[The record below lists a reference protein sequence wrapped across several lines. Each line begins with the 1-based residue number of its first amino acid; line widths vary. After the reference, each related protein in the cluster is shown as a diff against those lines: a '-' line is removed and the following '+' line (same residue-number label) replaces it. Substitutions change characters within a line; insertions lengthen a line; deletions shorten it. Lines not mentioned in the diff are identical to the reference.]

1 MSAVAGDRTR
11 EHVAVVVNPT
21 KVDMPRLNAAM
32 AAASDS
38 ANWASIRW
46 YRTSIDDAGQTATA
60 KAIAGGA
67 DLIVA
72 CGGDGTVRAAAEAL
86 VGTTIPLGL
95 IPVGTGNLLARNLG
109 LTLGDLEAAARV
121 VAEGHNRAIDVGMV
135 TLTHADGART
145 EHAFVVMAGLGL
157 DAEMIANTNPRLKER
172 VGWLAYVGAGLRST
186 LTNKPFHFR
195 YSLDGRPER
204 EISANG
210 LLLANCGLLTA
221 NFPLLPEAMVDDGV
235 LDFVAFRAR
244 GPFGW
249 LRLGTEVLAAGGIY
263 GSGSSTRAR
272 SKEGRRVRPL
282 RYFRGSTLNAKIDQS
297 VEVQLDGDSF
307 GEVTAVAVSTRP
319 ARLTVRVAA
328 P

>member
-1 MSAVAGDRTR
+1 MAGDRTR
-11 EHVAVVVNPT
+11 EHVAVIVNPT
-21 KVDMPRLNAAM
+21 KVDMHSLSAAM

-38 ANWASIRW
+38 TNWASIRW
-46 YRTSIDDAGQTATA
+46 YRTSADDAGQAATA
-60 KAIAGGA
+60 KAIADGA
-67 DLIVA
+67 DVIVA

-86 VGTTIPLGL
+86 VGTAIPLGL

-109 LTLGDLEAAARV
+109 IPLGDLDAAARV
-121 VAEGHNRAIDVGMV
+121 LASGHDRAIDVGGV
-135 TLTHADGART
+135 TLTHADGTTT

-157 DAEMIANTNPRLKER
+157 DAEMIANTNPLLKER
-172 VGWLAYVGAGLRST
+172 VGWLAYVDAGLRST
-186 LTNKPFHFR
+186 LTNKPFHLR

-210 LLLANCGLLTA
+210 LLLANCGVLTA
-221 NFPLLPEAMVDDGV
+221 NFPLLPGATVDDGV

-249 LRLGTEVLAAGGIY
+249 LRIGTRILTEGGIY
-263 GSGSSTRAR
+263 NSPSTTRAM
-272 SKEGRRVRPL
+272 SKEGRRVRAL
-282 RYFRGSTLNAKIDQS
+282 HYFRGSALRAEIDQP
-297 VEVQLDGDSF
+297 VEVQLDGDGF

-319 ARLTVRVAA
+319 GGLTVRVAA